1 MSNNLI
7 DVNDLIGSGATQPEF
22 SRQESGAIQKKPGT

>member
-7 DVNDLIGSGATQPEF
+7 DVNDLIGNGATQPGF
-22 SRQESGAIQKKPGT
+22 SRQKSGAIRKKQGT